1 MATIQQVQAK
11 TIELIE
17 KYETNNGVLADLKP
31 EQEQEIRIKLT
42 LRAKQLVKQE
52 ERAAHVKT
60 LINFAQTYASSED
73 NPEVLVA
80 VKGLTTKAKAT
91 RSVNVKNG
99 HVTPRGVI
107 ADLFVNIGDKASESD
122 IFSKFRMGRG
132 DMKAAIK
139 VALQKAETS
148 ERKWVAFD
156 FYAETYILLDIGPN
170 APNGWAGYMPL
181 AEAPGT
187 AS

>member
-17 KYETNNGVLADLKP
+17 QYETNNGVLADLKP

-80 VKGLTTKAKAT
+80 VKALTTKAKAT

-181 AEAPGT
+181 AAAPGT

>member
-17 KYETNNGVLADLKP
+17 QYETNNGVLADLTP

-80 VKGLTTKAKAT
+80 VKALTTKAKAT

-170 APNGWAGYMPL
+170 APNGWEGYMPL

>member
-17 KYETNNGVLADLKP
+17 QYETNNGVLADLEP
-31 EQEQEIRIKLT
+31 ERAQEIRIKLT

-80 VKGLTTKAKAT
+80 VKALTTKIKAT

-156 FYAETYILLDIGPN
+156 FYSETYILLDIGPN

>member
-17 KYETNNGVLADLKP
+17 QYETNNGVLADLKP

-80 VKGLTTKAKAT
+80 VKALTTKAKAT

-170 APNGWAGYMPL
+170 APNGWEGYMPL

>member
-17 KYETNNGVLADLKP
+17 QYETNNGVLADLKP
-31 EQEQEIRIKLT
+31 EQEEEIRIKLT

-148 ERKWVAFD
+148 ERQWVAFD
-156 FYAETYILLDIGPN
+156 LDSGTYTLLDIGPN
-170 APNGWAGYMPL
+170 APNGWEGYMPL